1 MRKLI
6 VSNMVTLDGFYE
18 GKNRS
23 LPALFEYEHDDYAND
38 DAYDHYNTALLRA
51 SDTLILSG
59 HKSFH
64 DNQKYWSDI
73 LDNPTATAIRREYA
87 ALMRDVDKVVVSDQL
102 TEAELGAWSNTRIVK
117 REDAAKEVTALKK
130 QEGRDIFIFAG
141 RILWNALLLHD
152 LVDELHFAT
161 FPLVG
166 GEGTPLF
173 IGRPSMT
180 FKLIGTQTR
189 QGSGIV
195 ISSYVPSR
203 VEK

>member
-18 GKNRS
+18 GKGRS
-23 LPALFEYEHDDYAND
+23 LPALFEYEHSDYASD

-64 DNQKYWSDI
+64 DNQEYWTGT
-73 LDNPTATAIRREYA
+73 LDNPKATAVRREYA
-87 ALMRDVDKVVVSDQL
+87 ALMREVDKVVVSDQL
-102 TEAELGAWSNTRIVK
+102 TDEELGAWSNTRIVK
-117 REDAAKEVTALKK
+117 RADAAKAVTALKK
-130 QEGRDIFIFAG
+130 EQGRDIFIFAG
-141 RILWNALLLHD
+141 RILWNALLLHG
-152 LVDELHFAT
+152 LVDELHIAT
-161 FPLVG
+161 FPLVA

-173 IGRPSMT
+173 IGRPDMA

-195 ISSYVPSR
+195 ISSYAPSR
-203 VEK
+203 LKK